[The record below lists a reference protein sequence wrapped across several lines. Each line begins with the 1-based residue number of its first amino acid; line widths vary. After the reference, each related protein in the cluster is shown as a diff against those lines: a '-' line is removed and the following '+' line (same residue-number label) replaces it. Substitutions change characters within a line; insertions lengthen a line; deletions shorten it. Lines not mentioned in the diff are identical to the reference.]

1 MTLEIIATVF
11 VPIILSK
18 LFYLMKNIHREFL
31 GGNGNFLPLID
42 ALDGCHK
49 ESVNTKV
56 LQLFVN
62 LLTGD
67 PSYIN
72 LKHTLQEKFLLIRV
86 YLGFFTQSKSDGTHS
101 HVPNPCVPPIDR
113 ICDFVQCSD
122 ETETNPHNLCNRLH
136 INTTFC
142 FSHVKSKFQ
151 KSNDI
156 HSHTFNKKKFC
167 IFSIFLHIN
176 TFTPSL
182 ASTRQY
188 FMLDIYV
195 STGWNKT
202 TR

>member
-42 ALDGCHK
+42 ALDGCHN

-72 LKHTLQEKFLLIRV
+72 LKHTLQEKFLLMD
-86 YLGFFTQSKSDGTHS
+86 SS
-101 HVPNPCVPPIDR
+101 
-113 ICDFVQCSD
+113 
-122 ETETNPHNLCNRLH
+122 
-136 INTTFC
+136 
-142 FSHVKSKFQ
+142 
-151 KSNDI
+151 
-156 HSHTFNKKKFC
+156 
-167 IFSIFLHIN
+167 
-176 TFTPSL
+176 SL
-182 ASTRQY
+182 ASWLEK
-188 FMLDIYV
+188 MLLGYTAQ
-195 STGWNKT
+195 STVGNFPT
-202 TR
+202 